1 MMKRLA
7 FIHLS
12 GIIVVL
18 VVSFSSEP
26 FANVTK
32 LHATDSKK
40 MEKPNRLINEK
51 SPYLLQHAY
60 NPVDWYPWGDE
71 AFEKARRENKPI
83 LLSIGYSTCHWC
95 HVMEH
100 ESFEDPDV
108 ARLMNE
114 TFVSIKVDR
123 EERPDIDNIYMTVC
137 QMMSRGNCGW
147 PLNIIMTPDKKPFFV
162 ATYIP
167 KEARFGR
174 AGMLDLIPRVKELWT
189 TQRDEVMKSANQ
201 ITSALREGL
210 GSPVQLK
217 GEELDQ
223 STLDKAYDQLA
234 SNFDS
239 IRGGMGTAPKF
250 PTPHNYLFL
259 LRYWKRSGNENALAM
274 VEKTLQSM
282 RLGGI
287 YDHVGFGFHR
297 YSTDP
302 NWLVPHFEKMLYD
315 QAMLAMAYI
324 EAYQAT
330 GKKDYERTAREI
342 FTYVLRDMTDPGGGF
357 YSAED
362 ADSEGE
368 EGKFYLWSE
377 REIRQV
383 LGKDDAEF
391 FIKVFNVDEGGNF
404 GEEATGRKTG
414 DNILH
419 LKKPVAEI
427 ALSLNISE
435 EELNRKIQSAREKLF
450 DFREKRVHPHKD
462 DKVLTDWNGLMIA
475 ALAKG
480 AQAFNEPEYSVAAGR
495 AVDFILKSLRD
506 KNGDL
511 LHRYRDGESGIKAN
525 LNDYAFLVWGLTE
538 LYEATFDVDYLKT
551 ALELNSELIKNFWD
565 EANGGFY
572 FTSNDVEELIVRQKE
587 INDGAIPSGNSVAML
602 NLIRLGRITANS
614 DLEQK
619 AAKIGEVFS
628 RVIKQYPS
636 AFTQLLVALDFGI
649 GPSYEVVIAGDSKAD
664 DTAAMLEALRKQFL
678 PNKVVLFRASENG
691 AADISRFAE
700 YAKNH
705 RSLNGKATAY
715 VCLNYECQLP
725 TTDVGEMLELL
736 NVKKSRGQ
744 KAS

>member
-1 MMKRLA
+1 MNRSGL
-7 FIHLS
+7 ILVS
-12 GIIVVL
+12 GIIAVL
-18 VVSFSSEP
+18 IAFFSSEL
-26 FANVTK
+26 FTNVTN
-32 LHATDSKK
+32 LHAAESKK
-40 MEKPNRLINEK
+40 MGKPNRLINEK
-51 SPYLLQHAY
+51 SPYLLQHAD

-71 AFEKARRENKPI
+71 AFEKARKEDKPI

-100 ESFEDPDV
+100 ESFEDPEV

-137 QMMSRGNCGW
+137 QMISKGNCGW
-147 PLNIIMTPDKKPFFV
+147 PLNIIMTPENKPFFA

-174 AGMLDLIPRVKELWT
+174 AGMLDL
-189 TQRDEVMKSANQ
+189 MKSANQ
-201 ITSALREGL
+201 ITSALQQGL
-210 GSPVQLK
+210 GSSVQLK
-217 GEELDQ
+217 GEELDE
-223 STLDKAYDQLA
+223 SSLEKAYDQLA
-234 SNFDS
+234 GNFDS
-239 IRGGMGTAPKF
+239 SNGGLGTAPKF

-302 NWLVPHFEKMLYD
+302 NWFVPHFEKMLYD

-330 GKKDYERTAREI
+330 GKKDYEQTAREI

-377 REIRQV
+377 KEVKQI

-391 FIKVFNVDEGGNF
+391 FIKVFNIDEEGNF

-419 LKKPVAEI
+419 LKKPVAEV
-427 ALSLNISE
+427 ALSLNISQ
-435 EELNRKIQSAREKLF
+435 EELNKKIQVAREKLF
-450 DFREKRVHPHKD
+450 KVREKRVHPHKD

-480 AQAFNEPEYSVAAGR
+480 AQAFNEPEYSVAAGH
-495 AVDFILKSLRD
+495 AVDFILKNLRD

-511 LHRYRDGESGIKAN
+511 LHRYRDGDSGIRAN
-525 LNDYAFLVWGLTE
+525 VTDYAFLVWGLTE
-538 LYEATFDVDYLKT
+538 LYEATFDVNYLKT
-551 ALELNSELIKNFWD
+551 ALELNAELIKNFWD
-565 EANGGFY
+565 EDNGGFY

-614 DLEQK
+614 DLERK
-619 AAKIGEVFS
+619 AARIGEVFS
-628 RVIKQYPS
+628 KVIKQYPS

-649 GPSYEVVIAGDSKAD
+649 GPSYEVVIAGDSNAAD
-664 DTAAMLEALRKQFL
+664 TGFMLEALRKQFL
-678 PNKVVLFRASENG
+678 PNKVVLFRASEKN
-691 AADISRFAE
+691 ASDISRFAE

-705 RSLNGKATAY
+705 ISLNGKATAY
-715 VCLNYECQLP
+715 VCLNYKCQLP
-725 TTDVGEMLELL
+725 TTDVGKMLELL
-736 NVKKSRGQ
+736 NVKKSREQ
-744 KAS
+744 NAS